1 MVQIASGRRGLRGRW
16 AALCA
21 AGALAACG
29 GGAGDGASDAS
40 SDNNPLAAPAM
51 QAQSASPGA
60 EATITRGDGATLAA
74 MAAALRLDAT
84 RLAQQASFGPTEAL
98 INDIKAQG
106 GPAWVAQQMALDV
119 SRYTSGGGDGI
130 HRNVGPTFF
139 CDTAAQ
145 AGNPNCWRDYYST
158 EPLLWDFYRQA
169 VSGPDQLR
177 QRVALAL
184 QQVLVVS
191 NLEVSGTYGFR
202 LYYNNLRSL
211 AFGNYRDVLR
221 KVALSPVMGEYLDH
235 VNNDK
240 TLPNENFAR
249 ELLQLFTVGTC
260 LLNAD
265 GTLAG
270 GNCQP
275 TYDNDR
281 VRAYAY
287 ALTGWTF
294 PPGGST
300 TWGCWPEGA
309 NCEYMGADMVAAPA
323 LRNTDART
331 LLSGV
336 TVPAGATSA
345 QALESVLDSVMK
357 HPNIG
362 PFVARRLIQNL
373 VSSNPTPAYVGRVA
387 TAFTSGRFRSGT
399 TRFGTGT
406 AGDLAATVAAVLLDA
421 EARGSA
427 TTGGYLR
434 DPLLQFTGVLRAL
447 NGHTDGAAL
456 GWWWG
461 ESLRQHVFMP
471 PSVFNDYP
479 PDYPVSGTAQVGPQF
494 GIHNANTAL
503 ERLNYLTY
511 LMDWGGSAP
520 EADIPNAIGT
530 AVDLAPFETLADN
543 AGTLV
548 DNLSLIALGRTLAAT
563 PRAKVVA
570 AVEWWN
576 AQTSPTDW
584 RHERAATAAYLVFAS
599 PDYQVQR

>member
-1 MVQIASGRRGLRGRW
+1 MDEVSSGLRRARGSGV
-16 AALCA
+16 ALCTA
-21 AGALAACG
+21 LLLAACG
-29 GGAGDGASDAS
+29 GGKNDSGAEGPAAVPQGAPTMQAESATGAAAALRGDGAS
-40 SDNNPLAAPAM
+40 LA
-51 QAQSASPGA
+51 G
-60 EATITRGDGATLAA
+60 

-98 INDIKAQG
+98 INDIKTQG
-106 GPAWVAQQMALDV
+106 APAWVAQQMALDA
-119 SRYTSGGGDGI
+119 SRYTSGGDDSI
-130 HRNVGPTFF
+130 HRNVGETFF
-139 CDTAAQ
+139 CDTPAQ

-184 QQVLVVS
+184 QQTLVVS

-202 LYYNNLRSL
+202 LYYNNLRAL

-221 KVALSPVMGEYLDH
+221 KVVLSPVMGEYLDH

-249 ELLQLFTVGTC
+249 ELLQLFTLGTC
-260 LLNAD
+260 VLNAD
-265 GTLAG
+265 GTQAG
-270 GNCQP
+270 GSCQP
-275 TYDNDR
+275 TYDNDM
-281 VRAYAY
+281 VRSYAF
-287 ALTGWTF
+287 ALTGWTY

-323 LRNTDART
+323 LRNTAART
-331 LLSGV
+331 LLAGV
-336 TVPAGATSA
+336 SVPAGATA
-345 QALESVLDSVMK
+345 PQALELVLDSVMK

-373 VSSNPTPAYVGRVA
+373 VSSNPSPAYVGRVSA
-387 TAFTSGRFRSGT
+387 AFAKGRFRSGGMS
-399 TRFGTGT
+399 FGAGK

-427 TTGGYLR
+427 SSAGFLR

-447 NGHTDGAAL
+447 NGHTDGAPL

-461 ESLRQHVFMP
+461 EALRQHVFMP
-471 PSVFNDYP
+471 PSVFNFYS
-479 PDYPVSGTAQVGPQF
+479 PDYPVAGTTLVGPQF

-511 LMDWGGSAP
+511 LLDWGGSTP

-530 AVDLAPFETLADN
+530 QVDLTPFEAAADN

-570 AVEWWN
+570 AVQWWT

-584 RHERAATAAYLVFAS
+584 RHERVATAAYLVFAS